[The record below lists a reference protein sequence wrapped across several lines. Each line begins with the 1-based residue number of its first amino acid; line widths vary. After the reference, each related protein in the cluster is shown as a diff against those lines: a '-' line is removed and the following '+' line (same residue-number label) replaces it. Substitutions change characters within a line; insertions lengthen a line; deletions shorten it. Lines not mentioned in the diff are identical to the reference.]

1 MQDKQGTVVIVSN
14 RLPLTIVR
22 TGKKTELI
30 PGSGGLV
37 TALAP
42 VLSDRGGIWIGWD
55 GTTNGQSQEKLFQK
69 ESIRSGYRLIP
80 VALSTR
86 QVELYYEGF
95 SNATLWPLFHDF
107 LDRCQFQ
114 PDTWE
119 MYCRVNE
126 QFAQATV
133 AQSSPHDLIWVQDYH
148 LMLVGSYITRQ
159 RVTRKTAFFLHI
171 PFPPWDLFMRLPW
184 RKELIEGLLHYD
196 LVGFQTERDRWN
208 FIRCVRRL
216 FPGVFVRGPQRSQLI
231 EYSGRVT
238 RVGAFPISID
248 FEEFNRGAS
257 SREVADE
264 AWYIHE
270 RLPDRKLVLGIDRLD
285 YTKGILNRLE
295 AFALFLDKYPHLR
308 GKINFI
314 QVVVPSRTNVREY
327 QEMKRTID
335 ETVGRINGQF
345 TYHDWVPIFYIYR
358 SLSRR
363 ELIAYYRTSEIALI
377 TPLKDGM
384 NLIAK
389 EYCASSVDSDGV
401 LILSEFAG
409 AAQQLG
415 KSSLLVNPFSVE
427 DVVTQIYRAYYMEE
441 SERKGRMRRLRA
453 EIRRNNIFR
462 WMEQF
467 LSAAGTPLP
476 KPHTTSSTSSG
487 DERAVEGFKKGSH
500 LTASPAKV
508 PGP

>member
-1 MQDKQGTVVIVSN
+1 MHADQHNIIIVSN
-14 RLPLTIVR
+14 RLPVTIVR
-22 TGKKTELI
+22 TGKKSELF

-42 VLSDRGGIWIGWD
+42 VLRDRGGIWIGWD
-55 GTTNGQSQEKLFQK
+55 GVTRGHFHKKLFLK
-69 ESIRSGYRLIP
+69 ESRRIGYRLVP
-80 VALSTR
+80 VSLTDQ

-95 SNATLWPLFHDF
+95 SNTTLWPLFHDF

-114 PDTWE
+114 PETWE
-119 MYCRVNE
+119 MYCKVN
-126 QFAQATV
+126 QKFSQV
-133 AQSSPHDLIWVQDYH
+133 ALEQSSVQDLIWVQDYH
-148 LMLVGSYITRQ
+148 LLLVGKYLTQQKHRG
-159 RVTRKTAFFLHI
+159 RTAFFLHI

-184 RKELIEGLLHYD
+184 RTELIEGLLHYD

-216 FPGVFVRGPQRSQLI
+216 FSSAIVSGPQRMQLI
-231 EYSGRVT
+231 EHNGRVT

-248 FEEFNRGAS
+248 FDGFNQRALTK
-257 SREVADE
+257 EVADE

-270 RLPDRKLVLGIDRLD
+270 RLPKRKLVLGIDRLD
-285 YTKGILNRLE
+285 YTKGILERLE
-295 AFALFLDKYPHLR
+295 AFGLLFKKYPDLR

-314 QVVVPSRTNVREY
+314 QVVVPSRTNVQEY

-363 ELIAYYRTSEIALI
+363 ELIAYYRTCEIALI

-389 EYCASSVDSDGV
+389 EYCASSVETDGV

-415 KSSLLVNPFSVE
+415 KASLLVNPFNLEEVA
-427 DVVTQIYRAYYMEE
+427 DRIHQAYYMEE
-441 SERKGRMRRLRA
+441 KERRRRMTKLRA
-453 EIRRNNIFR
+453 EVRRNNIFR
-462 WMEQF
+462 WIEQY
-467 LSAAGTPLP
+467 LSAVGMPLP
-476 KPHTTSSTSSG
+476 NPHTTSSDVSS
-487 DERAVEGFKKGSH
+487 V
-500 LTASPAKV
+500 
-508 PGP
+508 

>member
-1 MQDKQGTVVIVSN
+1 MHAQQKNIIIVSN
-14 RLPLTIVR
+14 RLPVKIVR
-22 TGKKTELI
+22 TGKKSELI

-42 VLSDRGGIWIGWD
+42 VLRDRGGIWIGWD
-55 GTTNGQSQEKLFQK
+55 GTTAGHFHKKLFQK
-69 ESIRSGYRLIP
+69 ESSRIGYRLIP
-80 VALSTR
+80 VSLTSQ

-95 SNATLWPLFHDF
+95 SNTTLWPLFHDF

-114 PDTWE
+114 PETWE
-119 MYCRVNE
+119 MYCRVN
-126 QFAQATV
+126 QKFAQETLE
-133 AQSSPHDLIWVQDYH
+133 QSSPQDLIWVQDYH
-148 LMLVGSYITRQ
+148 LLLVGKFLDQLQFSG
-159 RVTRKTAFFLHI
+159 KTAFFLHI

-208 FIRCVRRL
+208 FIRCVRRM
-216 FPGVFVRGPQRSQLI
+216 FPGALVSGPQRMQII
-231 EYSGRVT
+231 EHNGRVT

-248 FEEFNRGAS
+248 FDGFNQSAS
-257 SREVADE
+257 TKEVAEE

-270 RLPDRKLVLGIDRLD
+270 RLPERKLVLGIDRLD
-285 YTKGILNRLE
+285 YTKGILERLE
-295 AFALFLDKYPHLR
+295 AFSLLLEKYPDLR
-308 GKINFI
+308 GKVNFI
-314 QVVVPSRTNVREY
+314 QVVVPSRTNVQEY

-335 ETVGRINGQF
+335 ETVGRINGRF

-389 EYCASSVDSDGV
+389 EYCASSVETDGV

-415 KSSLLVNPFSVE
+415 KASLLVNPFNLEEVA
-427 DVVTQIYRAYYMEE
+427 DRIYQAYYMEE
-441 SERKGRMRRLRA
+441 EERKSRMRKLRA
-453 EIRRNNIFR
+453 EVRRNNIFR
-462 WMEQF
+462 WIEHY
-467 LSAAGTPLP
+467 LSALGMPLP
-476 KPHTTSSTSSG
+476 PPHTTSSNSSNI
-487 DERAVEGFKKGSH
+487 
-500 LTASPAKV
+500 
-508 PGP
+508 

>member
-1 MQDKQGTVVIVSN
+1 MHAQQNNIIIVSN
-14 RLPLTIVR
+14 RLPVKIVR
-22 TGKKTELI
+22 TGKKSELI

-42 VLSDRGGIWIGWD
+42 VLRDRGGIWIGWD
-55 GTTNGQSQEKLFQK
+55 GTTGGHFQKKLFQK
-69 ESIRSGYRLIP
+69 ESTRIGYRLIP
-80 VALSTR
+80 VSLTSQ

-95 SNATLWPLFHDF
+95 SNGTLWPLFHDF

-114 PDTWE
+114 PETWE
-119 MYCRVNE
+119 MYCRVN
-126 QFAQATV
+126 QKFAQETLE
-133 AQSSPHDLIWVQDYH
+133 QSSSQDLIWVQDYH
-148 LMLVGSYITRQ
+148 LLLVGKFLDQLQYPG
-159 RVTRKTAFFLHI
+159 KTAFFLHI

-208 FIRCVRRL
+208 FIRCVRRV
-216 FPGVFVRGPQRSQLI
+216 FPGALVSGPQRMQII
-231 EYSGRVT
+231 EHNGRVT
-238 RVGAFPISID
+238 RVGGFPISID
-248 FEEFNRGAS
+248 FDGFNQSAS
-257 SREVADE
+257 TKEVAEE

-270 RLPDRKLVLGIDRLD
+270 RLPERKLVLGIDRLD
-285 YTKGILNRLE
+285 YTKGILERLE
-295 AFALFLDKYPHLR
+295 AFSLLLEKYPDLR
-308 GKINFI
+308 GKVNFI
-314 QVVVPSRTNVREY
+314 QVVVPSRTNVQEY

-335 ETVGRINGQF
+335 ETVGRINGRF

-389 EYCASSVDSDGV
+389 EYCASSVETDGV

-415 KSSLLVNPFSVE
+415 KASLLVNPFNLEEVA
-427 DVVTQIYRAYYMEE
+427 DRIYQAYYMEE
-441 SERKGRMRRLRA
+441 EERKRRMRKLRA
-453 EIRRNNIFR
+453 EVRRNNIFR
-462 WMEQF
+462 WIEHY
-467 LSAAGTPLP
+467 LSVLGMPLP
-476 KPHTTSSTSSG
+476 PPHTTSSNSSR
-487 DERAVEGFKKGSH
+487 D
-500 LTASPAKV
+500 
-508 PGP
+508 